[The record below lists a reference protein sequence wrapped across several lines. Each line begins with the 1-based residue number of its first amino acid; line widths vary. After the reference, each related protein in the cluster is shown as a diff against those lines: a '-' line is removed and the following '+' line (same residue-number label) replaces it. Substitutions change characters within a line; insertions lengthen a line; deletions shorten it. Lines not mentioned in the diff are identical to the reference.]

1 MIVLDA
7 GVVIALFSPGDAHH
21 DRARRLLA
29 EHPGPF
35 LMHSLTVA
43 ETLVAAARV
52 GREEE
57 LWGAL
62 RGLGVDVAQTSSDE
76 PLVLAR
82 LRATHALKM
91 PDTCVL
97 AAAVH
102 LRAPVATFDARLGA
116 VAESMSLRFA
126 VPAAD

>member
-7 GVVIALFSPGDAHH
+7 GVVIALFSPDDAHH
-21 DRARRLLA
+21 GRAKALLA

-52 GREEE
+52 GRDAE

-62 RGLGVDVAQTSSDE
+62 RDLGVEVAPMPSDE
-76 PLVLAR
+76 PFLLAR

-102 LRAPVATFDARLGA
+102 VHAPVATFDARLGT
-116 VAESMSLRFA
+116 VAEAMSLRFA
-126 VPAAD
+126 VPDVD

>member
-7 GVVIALFSPGDAHH
+7 GVVIALFSPADAHH
-21 DRARRLLA
+21 ERAKALLS
-29 EHPGPF
+29 EQPGPF
-35 LMHSLTVA
+35 LMHALTVA
-43 ETLVAAARV
+43 ETLIASARV

-57 LWGAL
+57 LWTAL
-62 RGLGVDVAQTSSDE
+62 RGLGVDVAVLGPDE
-76 PLVLAR
+76 PLLLAR

-97 AAAVH
+97 AAAAH

-116 VAESMSLRFA
+116 AAEEMSLCLA
-126 VPAAD
+126 VPVPS

>member
-1 MIVLDA
+1 VIVLDA
-7 GVVIALFSPGDAHH
+7 GVVIAVLSPGDAHH

-43 ETLVAAARV
+43 ETLIAAARV
-52 GREEE
+52 GREAE

-62 RGLGVDVAQTSSDE
+62 RGLGVDVAQTPSDE

-102 LRAPVATFDARLGA
+102 ARAPVATFDARLGA

>member
-1 MIVLDA
+1 VIVLDA

-21 DRARRLLA
+21 DRARQLLA

-35 LMHSLTVA
+35 FMHSLTVA

-62 RGLGVDVAQTSSDE
+62 RDLGVDVAQTPADE

-116 VAESMSLRFA
+116 VAEAMSLRFA
-126 VPAAD
+126 VSPAG

>member
-21 DRARRLLA
+21 DRAKALLT
-29 EHPGPF
+29 EQPGPL
-35 LMHSLTVA
+35 LMHSLTVS

-62 RGLGVDVAQTSSDE
+62 RDLGVDVAPMGPDE

-82 LRATHALKM
+82 LRARHTLKM

-102 LRAPVATFDARLGA
+102 HRVPLATFDARLAA
-116 VAESMSLRFA
+116 VAEEMSLGLA
-126 VPAAD
+126 VPAVD